1 MGKYVRFEASAKD
14 NTHIRCHSILPYSI
28 FATDASFFLLLLL
41 DDSIRIC
48 GIDFHQMIGV
58 ETLPTIHLHFGDR
71 LVSKIFQDICKTM
84 DDKMVYKS
92 VDNRRRR
99 AHVRCFGHLQ
109 QIKWRYNPRWNMYAS
124 GSISMFVSFY
134 CWLSLHAI
142 CLRSTWKCYKKGKNT
157 IFTVGNKRM
166 RERECDRVS
175 QRVEWEQTKR

>member
-1 MGKYVRFEASAKD
+1 MGLRSNSFMYKFLISYLNIRSIQWSVAKQQCVLKHRQK
-14 NTHIRCHSILPYSI
+14 THIRCHSILPYSI

-84 DDKMVYKS
+84 DDKMAYKS
-92 VDNRRRR
+92 VGNRRRR
-99 AHVRCFGHLQ
+99 PHVRFFGHLQ
-109 QIKWRYNPRWNMYAS
+109 QIKWMYNPRLNMSAS

-142 CLRSTWKCYKKGKNT
+142 CLRSTWK
-157 IFTVGNKRM
+157 
-166 RERECDRVS
+166 
-175 QRVEWEQTKR
+175 W